1 MLSYHETTYRFE
13 IDGMDIEQL
22 NIKYGIT
29 GQLKFVKG
37 DGGFPFI
44 LIRNRSATALISL
57 YAGQV
62 LSFLP
67 TGEGEDLLFLSQKA
81 YYDAGK
87 AIRGGIPICW
97 PWFGSD
103 PKGLGR
109 PSHGFVRNG
118 LWAVSGT
125 QAASEF
131 ETKIKLRYLETKQSK
146 SFWQQPFSLNLKFPS
161 RNTLTPELTT
171 RNTGDKI
178 FSITQALHAYLNV
191 GNINQMQI
199 LGLDGIKYTDN
210 LNLWSH
216 AKTPNGC
223 GHCYRGSRTHLH
235 KRKKRVNYYD
245 SVFNRQ
251 IRIASSSNKTA
262 VVWNP
267 WTTKSE
273 KLPDLE
279 NDGYQRFIC
288 VETGNVV
295 TDLVEIPQVGLR
307 FSLLTNFRISR
318 G

>member
-1 MLSYHETTYRFE
+1 MLPYHETTYGYE
-13 IDGMDIEQL
+13 IEGMDIEHL
-22 NIKYGIT
+22 NIKYGIA

-44 LIRNRSATALISL
+44 LIRNHSATALISL

-67 TGEGEDLLFLSQKA
+67 TGEGEDLLFLSPKA
-81 YYDAGK
+81 FYDAGK

-97 PWFGSD
+97 PWFGPD

-131 ETKIKLRYLETKQSK
+131 ETKIKLRFLETEQSE
-146 SFWQQPFSLNLKFPS
+146 SFWQQPFSLDLEIS
-161 RNTLTPELTT
+161 VGNTLTLELTT
-171 RNTGDKI
+171 RNMGDKI
-178 FSITQALHAYLNV
+178 FSVTQAFHAYLHV

-199 LGLDGIKYTDN
+199 LGLDGIEYTDN
-210 LNLWSH
+210 LDSH
-216 AKTPNGC
+216 KQKLQIGAVTITGEVERI
-223 GHCYRGSRTHLH
+223 YAD
-235 KRKKRVNYYD
+235 VNNELIIDD
-245 SVFNRQ
+245 SAFNRQ
-251 IRIASSSNKTA
+251 IRITSSSNKTT

-295 TDLVEIPQVGLR
+295 ADVVEIQPGNEYNLI
-307 FSLLTNFRISR
+307 TNFRIS
-318 G
+318 

>member
-1 MLSYHETTYRFE
+1 LLSYHGTTYEYE
-13 IDGMDIEQL
+13 IDGMDIEKL
-22 NIKYGIT
+22 NIKYGIA
-29 GQLKFVKG
+29 GQLKFVMG

-87 AIRGGIPICW
+87 AIRGGVPICW
-97 PWFGSD
+97 PWFGPD

-131 ETKIKLRYLETKQSK
+131 ETKIKLRFLETEQSE
-146 SFWQQPFSLNLKFPS
+146 SFWQQPFSLDLEIFVG
-161 RNTLTPELTT
+161 NTLTLELTT

-178 FSITQALHAYLNV
+178 FSITQAFHAYLHV

-210 LNLWSH
+210 LDSH
-216 AKTPNGC
+216 AQKLQIGAVTVTGEVERIYTNV
-223 GHCYRGSRTHLH
+223 RNELIID
-235 KRKKRVNYYD
+235 D
-245 SVFNRQ
+245 SVLNRQ

-273 KLPDLE
+273 KLLDLE

-295 TDLVEIPQVGLR
+295 SDVIEVPPANEY
-307 FSLLTNFRISR
+307 SLLTNFRISR
-318 G
+318 D

>member
-1 MLSYHETTYRFE
+1 MLLSYHVTAYGYGK
-13 IDGMDIEQL
+13 DSMDIEQL
-22 NIKYGIT
+22 NIKYGIN

-44 LIRNRSATALISL
+44 LINNRSATALISL

-67 TGEGEDLLFLSQKA
+67 TGEGEDLLFLSQKS

-97 PWFGSD
+97 PWFGPD
-103 PKGLGR
+103 PKDLNR

-118 LWAVSGT
+118 LWAVTGT

-131 ETKIKLRYLETKQSK
+131 ETKVKLMFLGTEQSD
-146 SFWQQPFSLNLKFPS
+146 SFWQKPFSLDLEIS
-161 RNTLTPELTT
+161 VGNTLTLELTT
-171 RNTGDKI
+171 RNTGNQV
-178 FSITQALHAYLNV
+178 FSITQAFHAYLHI

-199 LGLDGIKYTDN
+199 LGLDGIEYTDN
-210 LNLWSH
+210 LDSH
-216 AKTPNGC
+216 TQKLQMGAVTVTGEIERI
-223 GHCYRGSRTHLH
+223 YAD
-235 KRKKRVNYYD
+235 VNNELIIDD
-245 SVFNRQ
+245 SAFNRQ
-251 IRIASSSNKTA
+251 IRITSSSNKTA

-295 TDLVEIPQVGLR
+295 ADVVEIQPGNEYNLI
-307 FSLLTNFRISR
+307 TNFRISR
-318 G
+318 D

>member
-1 MLSYHETTYRFE
+1 LLPYHETTYGYE
-13 IDGMDIEQL
+13 IEGMDIEHL
-22 NIKYGIT
+22 NIKYGIA

-44 LIRNRSATALISL
+44 LIRNHSATALISL

-67 TGEGEDLLFLSQKA
+67 TGEGEDLLFLSPKA
-81 YYDAGK
+81 FYDAGK

-97 PWFGSD
+97 PWFGPD

-131 ETKIKLRYLETKQSK
+131 ETKIKLRFLETEQSE
-146 SFWQQPFSLNLKFPS
+146 SFWQQPFSLDLEIS
-161 RNTLTPELTT
+161 VGNTLTLELTT
-171 RNTGDKI
+171 RNMGDKI
-178 FSITQALHAYLNV
+178 FSITQAFHAYLHV

-199 LGLDGIKYTDN
+199 LGLEGIKYSDN
-210 LNLWSH
+210 LDSH
-216 AKTPNGC
+216 TQKLQMGAVTVTGEVEHIYTNV
-223 GHCYRGSRTHLH
+223 RNELIID
-235 KRKKRVNYYD
+235 D
-245 SVFNRQ
+245 SVLNRQ

-288 VETGNVV
+288 VETGNIV
-295 TDLVEIPQVGLR
+295 TDVVEIPPGNE

-318 G
+318 D

>member
-1 MLSYHETTYRFE
+1 MLTYHETTYGYE

-22 NIKYGIT
+22 NIKYGIA

-37 DGGFPFI
+37 EGGFPFI

-67 TGEGEDLLFLSQKA
+67 AGEGEDLLFLSQKA

-87 AIRGGIPICW
+87 AIRGGVPICW
-97 PWFGSD
+97 PWFGPD

-131 ETKIKLRYLETKQSK
+131 ETKIKLRFLETEQSE
-146 SFWQQPFSLNLKFPS
+146 SFWQQPFSLDLEIS
-161 RNTLTPELTT
+161 VGNTLTLELTT

-178 FSITQALHAYLNV
+178 FSITQAFHAYLHV

-199 LGLDGIKYTDN
+199 LGLESIKYIDN
-210 LNLWSH
+210 LDSH
-216 AKTPNGC
+216 TQKLQMGAVTVTGEVERIYTNV
-223 GHCYRGSRTHLH
+223 RNELIID
-235 KRKKRVNYYD
+235 D
-245 SVFNRQ
+245 SVLNRQ
-251 IRIASSSNKTA
+251 IRIASSCNKTA

-295 TDLVEIPQVGLR
+295 TDVVEIPPGNE

-318 G
+318 D

>member
-1 MLSYHETTYRFE
+1 MLSYHETTYEYE
-13 IDGMDIEQL
+13 IDGMDIEKL
-22 NIKYGIT
+22 NIKYGIA
-29 GQLKFVKG
+29 GQLKFVMG

-87 AIRGGIPICW
+87 AIRGGVPICW
-97 PWFGSD
+97 PWFGPD

-131 ETKIKLRYLETKQSK
+131 ETKIKLRFLETEQSE
-146 SFWQQPFSLNLKFPS
+146 SFWQQPFSLDLEIS
-161 RNTLTPELTT
+161 VGNTLTLELTT
-171 RNTGDKI
+171 RNMGDKI
-178 FSITQALHAYLNV
+178 FSVTQAFHAYLHV

-199 LGLDGIKYTDN
+199 LGLEGIKYTDN
-210 LNLWSH
+210 LDSH
-216 AKTPNGC
+216 TQKLQMGAVTVTGEVERIYTNV
-223 GHCYRGSRTHLH
+223 RNELIID
-235 KRKKRVNYYD
+235 D
-245 SVFNRQ
+245 SVLNRQ

-273 KLPDLE
+273 KLPDME

-295 TDLVEIPQVGLR
+295 TDVVEIPPGNE

-318 G
+318 D

>member
-1 MLSYHETTYRFE
+1 
-13 IDGMDIEQL
+13 MDIEQL
-22 NIKYGIT
+22 NIKYEIA

-44 LIRNRSATALISL
+44 LIRNHSATALISL

-67 TGEGEDLLFLSQKA
+67 TGEGEDLLFLSPKA

-97 PWFGSD
+97 PWFGPD

-131 ETKIKLRYLETKQSK
+131 ETKIKLRFLETEQSE
-146 SFWQQPFSLNLKFPS
+146 SFWQQPFSLDLEIS
-161 RNTLTPELTT
+161 VGNTLTLELTT
-171 RNTGDKI
+171 RNMGDKI
-178 FSITQALHAYLNV
+178 FSVTQAFHAYLHV

-199 LGLDGIKYTDN
+199 LGLEGIKYTDN
-210 LNLWSH
+210 LDSH
-216 AKTPNGC
+216 TQKLQMGAVTVTGEVERIYTNV
-223 GHCYRGSRTHLH
+223 RNELIID
-235 KRKKRVNYYD
+235 D
-245 SVFNRQ
+245 SVLNRQ

-295 TDLVEIPQVGLR
+295 TDVVEIPPGNE

-318 G
+318 D